1 MTVPAAF
8 PASHS
13 KLESLFPQPAA
24 ASERLAMVDVDR
36 RLNVGHQAHVAGLKR
51 LSARASNGALKPAAS
66 PRKGCFSFAPLAQ
79 AAMDRLRKGKV
90 EIARGLT
97 DEEFCRIEALFAF
110 TFPPDLKAILQ
121 DGLPVGAGFP
131 DWRSGSVKQLR
142 LLLNLPIAG
151 IAYEVAR
158 CRFWLKQW
166 GPKPSDTEQAVA
178 IARSALKKAPILI
191 PVYRHCYIP
200 ASPNLAGNPIF
211 FVRQQE
217 VFCCGFD
224 LADFF
229 EKQDFVLPDCEL
241 PQNFAHLDTT
251 GSRGLSLDSLQI
263 QSFRGRCKSFEVKG
277 ELTSISKRREVEE
290 AELENHTSWDF
301 DDRSGNLEGWG
312 RNLDA
317 MAKRGHDAASRGS
330 FEVNNNSY
338 KAFRRHG
345 QSVDLSSEHHANDRV
360 PSTNGTAIARR
371 IEFWTDL
378 AKKRLMS
385 DAVYVPAPTNDG
397 FVISCSPEKILIDT
411 ADFGL
416 AGENEIYS
424 SPNAESNTPQKQ
436 SPIPYWLDRYFDKM
450 AMILRNG
457 GWKET
462 DITEMFDVNSLS
474 RGRNSELPMN
484 SQSMMQG
491 LMLYVDLL
499 SDVLRRA
506 GWSTTDV
513 AEAFDVDFTFCEP
526 KRPPPTLPPHVAT
539 KIGKLAQYAARI

>member
-1 MTVPAAF
+1 MTLPATIS
-8 PASHS
+8 ASHS
-13 KLESLFPQPAA
+13 RFDSLFPQPG

-97 DEEFCRIEALFAF
+97 DEEFCRIEAPFAF
-110 TFPPDLKAILQ
+110 TFPPDLKAVLQ
-121 DGLPVGAGFP
+121 EGLPVGAGFP
-131 DWRSGSVKQLR
+131 DWRSGGVKQLR

-158 CRFWLKQW
+158 GRFWLKQW
-166 GPKPSDTEQAVA
+166 GSKPLDTEEAVA

-229 EKQDFVLPDCEL
+229 EKQDFILPDCEL
-241 PQNFAHLDTT
+241 PQNFAHLDASS
-251 GSRGLSLDSLQI
+251 SRVSSSKSLEI
-263 QSFRGRCKSFEVKG
+263 KSFRERSRPCEATGR
-277 ELTSISKRREVEE
+277 ELPSASRRREVEE
-290 AELENHTSWDF
+290 ADLDDHNDWTFDF
-301 DDRSGNLEGWG
+301 RSGNLEGWG

-317 MAKRGHDAASRGS
+317 MAKRGHDATSRGS
-330 FEVNNNSY
+330 FEVNNTSG
-338 KAFRRHG
+338 KACRRHG
-345 QSVDLSSEHHANDRV
+345 NSVDLSSEHHANDRV
-360 PSTNGTAIARR
+360 AATNGTAIARR
-371 IEFWTDL
+371 IDFWSDL
-378 AKKRLMS
+378 AKKQLMS
-385 DAVYVPAPTNDG
+385 NVGIVSSKRNGFIAPHG
-397 FVISCSPEKILIDT
+397 PEKSLIKSL
-411 ADFGL
+411 DFGL
-416 AGENEIYS
+416 AATDDLYLS
-424 SPNAESNTPQKQ
+424 YNADSNAVQRQ
-436 SPIPYWLDRYFDKM
+436 APIPYWLERYFDKM
-450 AMILRNG
+450 ATVLRNG
-457 GWKET
+457 GWKEPE
-462 DITEMFDVNSLS
+462 ISEMFDVNSCPLAS
-474 RGRNSELPMN
+474 NSDLPMN

-499 SDVLRRA
+499 SDVLRRV

-513 AEAFDVDFTFCEP
+513 AEAFDVDFTFCEQ
-526 KRPPPTLPPHVAT
+526 KRRTSTVPPHVAT
-539 KIGKLAQYAARI
+539 KIGKLAQYAARV